1 MSYARSAKGKYN
13 RDLKMAK
20 IVIEIPS
27 YNDFKQTLE
36 VSDKYAYRISKVI
49 QKELKEI
56 IEKREAEKPKPT
68 EKAKA

>member
-1 MSYARSAKGKYN
+1 
-13 RDLKMAK
+13 MAK

-68 EKAKA
+68 EKPKA

>member
-1 MSYARSAKGKYN
+1 
-13 RDLKMAK
+13 MAK
-20 IVIEIPS
+20 IIIEIPS

-56 IEKREAEKPKPT
+56 IEKREADKPKPAEKPK
-68 EKAKA
+68 A